1 MTQIICDA
9 CGNHLGDRRLMEA
22 MIASAADAGVDF
34 IKWQTF
40 RSDKLTQDWPDRGSA
55 LAYYKSLELSEDD
68 HEFIIERCNH
78 FGIKPLFTAFTLESV
93 DLLKQLGMKHVKIA
107 SPDANSWTLID
118 RCLDAFEHVFIST
131 GCHTDE
137 EVDHLLQYLISGG
150 RAYKCTIL
158 HCVSE
163 YPTPLAHV
171 NMKRMLRLKGNGF
184 DVGWS
189 DHTQSLDAAKL
200 AIACGADVVE
210 RHYTLGRDL
219 PGKDHFVSSTP
230 DEFRRLLAWR
240 NLVGVM
246 MGSGN
251 KQMSETEWAN
261 REKYR
266 GRWGDNR

>member
-1 MTQIICDA
+1 MTQLILDA
-9 CGNHLGDRRLMEA
+9 CGNHLGDRRIMEA
-22 MIASAADAGVDF
+22 MIQVAGDIGVEYV
-34 IKWQTF
+34 KWQSFTA
-40 RSDKLTQDWPDRGSA
+40 SKLTQDWPDRTNA
-55 LAYYKSLELSEDD
+55 VAYYTSLELSEDD
-68 HEFIIERCNH
+68 HEFIVERCEH
-78 FGIKPLFTAFTLESV
+78 YGVKPLFTAFTLESV
-93 DLLKQLGMKHVKIA
+93 DLLKRLDMKEVKIA
-107 SPDANSWTLID
+107 SPDANSWMLID
-118 RCLDAFEHVFIST
+118 KCLDAFDRLFIST

-137 EVDHLLQYLISGG
+137 EIDYLLQYLISGG

-163 YPTPLAHV
+163 YPTPLSRV
-171 NMKRMLRLKGNGF
+171 NMKQMLKLKGNSF

-200 AIACGADVVE
+200 AIALGADVVE
-210 RHYTLGRDL
+210 RHYTLGRQL

-230 DEFRRLLAWR
+230 DEFRELVSWR
-240 NLVGVM
+240 NLVDVM

-251 KQMSETEWAN
+251 KQMSETEWAV